1 MDRSG
6 QSSFKPQGR
15 GATSPF
21 PARQGGFTLVEMAV
35 VLVIIGVILG
45 AVMIGRDAQRNAE
58 YLRIRQTFVNQWAV
72 AYNSFVQRTGV
83 PPGDDVTAPRLMV
96 NGLGFVVPP
105 GGVFAAGAA
114 GPGVLC
120 EAAAPPA
127 ASVGPAGPAPGRGAA
142 ALNMR
147 NLFLQMGIELPNGRG
162 LTLEDRYVYLDTNG
176 VPQQLQVCFQWN
188 PPGTASGAGNV
199 MVISG
204 LTPDL
209 ARSLD
214 AAIDGQAAANGGSF
228 RQEGAL
234 PGAAGAFWT
243 GNNTQNAAGGAG
255 TRDDQVANVTAH
267 YKMNQ

>member
-6 QSSFKPQGR
+6 QPRFAQHGR
-15 GATSPF
+15 GTSRPF
-21 PARQGGFTLVEMAV
+21 HARQGGFTLVEMAV

-72 AYNSFVQRTGV
+72 AYNSYVQRTGV
-83 PPGDDVTAPRLMV
+83 PPGDDVGAPRLMV

-114 GPGVLC
+114 GPGALC
-120 EAAAPPA
+120 QGVAAP
-127 ASVGPAGPAPGRGAA
+127 GAA
-142 ALNMR
+142 NATNQAMR
-147 NLFLQMGIELPNGRG
+147 NVFLQMGIELPNGRG
-162 LTLEDRYVYLDTNG
+162 LNLEDKYVYLDTNG
-176 VPQQLQVCFQWN
+176 LPQELQVCFQWN
-188 PPGTASGAGNV
+188 PPGTTSGSGNV

-209 ARSLD
+209 AQSLD
-214 AAIDGQAAANGGSF
+214 AAIDGQGAANMGSF
-228 RQEGAL
+228 RQANVNV
-234 PGAAGAFWT
+234 AAGSGAGAVGVPWA
-243 GNNTQNAAGGAG
+243 GNNTQNAAGQAN
-255 TRDDQVANVTAH
+255 TRDSQVITVTAH

>member
-6 QSSFKPQGR
+6 QSRFAQHGR
-15 GATSPF
+15 GASSPF

-72 AYNSFVQRTGV
+72 AYNSYVQRTGV
-83 PPGDDVTAPRLMV
+83 PPGDDMAAPRLMV
-96 NGLGFVVPP
+96 NGTGQVVPA
-105 GGVFAAGAA
+105 GGVFAGGGALPNQLCETAAPPAPAA
-114 GPGVLC
+114 GPG
-120 EAAAPPA
+120 
-127 ASVGPAGPAPGRGAA
+127 GAA
-142 ALNMR
+142 AVRGASTNLR
-147 NLFLQMGIELPNGRG
+147 ALFLQMGIELPNGRG
-162 LTLEDRYVYLDTNG
+162 LNLEDKYVYLDTNG
-176 VPQQLQVCFQWN
+176 VPQQIQVCFQWN
-188 PPGTASGAGNV
+188 PPGTVSGPGNV

-214 AAIDGQAAANGGSF
+214 AAIDGQGAANGGSF
-228 RQEGAL
+228 RQANAVAGDA
-234 PGAAGAFWT
+234 GAAWI
-243 GNNTQNAAGGAG
+243 GNNTLNAAGQAG
-255 TRDDQVANVTAH
+255 TRDDQVVVVTAH